1 MKLFRNLRLG
11 KQVYEKMPYIAFL
24 ACLAMVY
31 IANAH
36 KGEKM
41 MRQIEVLEKE
51 AKESEWRTM
60 SVKTD
65 LLMQSSQSQMERRV
79 YDDGLKV
86 AVKPPKKL
94 VVN

>member
-1 MKLFRNLRLG
+1 
-11 KQVYEKMPYIAFL
+11 MPYIAFL

-65 LLMQSSQSQMERRV
+65 VLMQSSQSQIEQKV
-79 YDDGLKV
+79 YEDGLRV
-86 AVKPPKKL
+86 PVQPPKKL
-94 VVN
+94 VVK